1 MHRIKITGY
10 ITIEDHEYDDGP
22 LGPLTEAATN
32 DIRGIELC
40 VLDDLEFEEVE
51 G

>member
-22 LGPLTEAATN
+22 LGPLSEEAAT
-32 DIRGIELC
+32 EWTHALASM
-40 VLDDLEFEEVE
+40 DDLEFEEAPE
-51 G
+51 